1 MPRLLLRRLEGVRSG
16 TGWPYGCR
24 KLNEPRNVSPG
35 CYGRR
40 GEEAKS
46 EDEELQK
53 REGVEVET
61 GQHSSFGD

>member
-16 TGWPYGCR
+16 
-24 KLNEPRNVSPG
+24 
-35 CYGRR
+35 
-40 GEEAKS
+40 S